1 MDRVRT
7 RVAGS
12 RTALAVAGRQRL
24 GGRERD
30 NSGACVCVYV
40 RACAAMERC
49 LMMPVDARE
58 GCCPDRGAARPRDAR
73 LGYVV
78 CLCPVSDS
86 ESESVWAT
94 GTTDIGRGAEDAH
107 GLYSVSEY
115 FEYAGEEN
123 RSRRSEAQK
132 SETAIRPEI
141 TRATQI

>member
-86 ESESVWAT
+86 ESVWARRPAPGHRT
-94 GTTDIGRGAEDAH
+94 GAEDAH

-115 FEYAGEEN
+115 FRVRRERRIAIGV
-123 RSRRSEAQK
+123 RSEPRM
-132 SETAIRPEI
+132 S
-141 TRATQI
+141 